1 MKLTYRG
8 HQYETSFSPVDLVES
23 ELTGKYRG
31 QSVHL
36 HYPRHVPVPQT
47 PHPMKYRGISYG
59 STEPRHPHPL
69 HEVKAIASNK
79 SQVAETRGGALLHLA
94 ASEKP
99 LDENLAKVH
108 ADHLCRLLDRRR
120 QAAVARGDLHL
131 LRLLDL
137 EAEHIAC

>member
-8 HQYETSFSPVDLVES
+8 HQYETSFSPIDIAES

-31 QSVHL
+31 QSIQF

-47 PHPMKYRGISYG
+47 PHPLKYRGVSYS
-59 STEPRHPHPL
+59 STEPQHSL
-69 HEVKAIASNK
+69 QEVQAIAPNK

-94 ASEKP
+94 AFEKP

-108 ADHLCRLLDRRR
+108 ANHLCRLLDRRR
-120 QAAVARGDLHL
+120 QAAAARGDLHL

-137 EAEHIAC
+137 EAEQIAC

>member
-8 HQYETSFSPVDLVES
+8 HQYETSFSPMDTVES

-31 QSVHL
+31 QSVQF
-36 HYPRHVPVPQT
+36 HYPRHVPVPKT
-47 PHPMKYRGISYG
+47 SHPLKYRGVSYS
-59 STEPRHPHPL
+59 STEPQHSL
-69 HEVKAIASNK
+69 NEVVSKK
-79 SQVAETRGGALLHLA
+79 SQPAETQGGAVLHLA
-94 ASEKP
+94 TFEKP
-99 LDENLAKVH
+99 LDDHLAKVH

-120 QAAVARGDLHL
+120 AAAIARGDLHL

>member
-8 HQYETSFSPVDLVES
+8 HQYEASFSPIDVVES

-31 QSVHL
+31 RSVQF

-47 PHPMKYRGISYG
+47 PQPLKYRGVSYG
-59 STEPRHPHPL
+59 NKEPGYPL
-69 HEVKAIASNK
+69 HEVKAVAPNK
-79 SQVAETRGGALLHLA
+79 SQSAETRGGALLHLA
-94 ASEKP
+94 ALERP
-99 LDENLAKVH
+99 LNENLAKVH
-108 ADHLCRLLDRRR
+108 ANHLCRLLDRRR

-131 LRLLDL
+131 LHLLDL